1 MDITLSRAA
10 IRRAVSVT
18 TALVAGAGLLVEVLK
33 PALGLRSRSGVVPM
47 FSLSYEQNV
56 PTWYAS
62 ALLLAC
68 ALLLALSALGARQA
82 RAGYVR
88 HWGLLAV
95 GFLYISLDETVGI
108 HEGVGQFFHLGG
120 VFFFGW
126 VIPAGLLVLGLGLT
140 FLRFLAHLPKQT
152 RVEFVVAGAIYVGGA
167 VLLELPLGYWTEREG
182 SDNFVYAAIDWVEE
196 SMELVGVNLFLLS
209 LLSHLGAQRY
219 RIGFAPSAEVGHAE
233 SPDAARPTPSAD
245 PLGPAGPMS

>member
-10 IRRAVSVT
+10 IRRGLSVA
-18 TALVAGAGLLVEVLK
+18 TALVAFAGLLVEALR
-33 PALGLRSRSGVVPM
+33 PALGLRSRSGVVPL

-62 ALLLAC
+62 ALLLSC
-68 ALLLALSALGARQA
+68 ALLLALIALGARRA

-88 HWGLLAV
+88 HWGLLAG

-108 HEGVGQFFHLGG
+108 HEGASQFFHLGG

-126 VIPAGLLVLGLGLT
+126 VIPAGLLVVGLGLT
-140 FLRFLAHLPKQT
+140 FLRFLAHLPRPT
-152 RVEFVVAGAIYVGGA
+152 RVEFLVAGAMYVGGA

-196 SMELVGVNLFLLS
+196 SMELVGVSLFLLS
-209 LLSHLGAQRY
+209 LLRY
-219 RIGFAPSAEVGHAE
+219 LDARGYRVRFVTGSAGGLAEARDVERPVPSAE
-233 SPDAARPTPSAD
+233 
-245 PLGPAGPMS
+245 PLGPSGSTP